1 MMDNFLDTCS
11 KHDNVNFRDFGV
23 YFSKYYA
30 NRIHLWALCFRGL
43 CPPTN
48 MTIESYHRLLKRH
61 GGIMDS
67 KTNVRM
73 DTLLFHIETHLSMQ
87 ATRIMKNRA
96 LNSVSNINTT
106 ANFQAHMEAAAI
118 NLDQVELFVDSPT
131 DTQTA
136 TVQSFNDPAKQYTVS
151 TRPYECPFKPCLQA
165 CKKCSVCWHTHI
177 CSCPEAVNKKYRLYS
192 CKHAHLVCIKLAG
205 TCYEE
210 RPVASTSATAP
221 TAVAV
226 EIDIGTITAAGR
238 SNTPLACQKRRG
250 GIKTKGNKM
259 YRTSKTKEKRNKSTP
274 YISLNK
280 MYEREQCLL
289 RVTSPSDTED
299 QTLEDMPDI

>member
-1 MMDNFLDTCS
+1 MSEWTL
-11 KHDNVNFRDFGV
+11 
-23 YFSKYYA
+23 Y
-30 NRIHLWALCFRGL
+30 CFILKPIFQCR
-43 CPPTN
+43 PP
-48 MTIESYHRLLKRH
+48 
-61 GGIMDS
+61 
-67 KTNVRM
+67 
-73 DTLLFHIETHLSMQ
+73 
-87 ATRIMKNRA
+87 
-96 LNSVSNINTT
+96 
-106 ANFQAHMEAAAI
+106 AAAI